1 MYKRVKMN
9 FKEIA
14 EAINCEVI
22 NKGRDFD
29 TVDIMNVSAGDM
41 MSEVLVGDE
50 ENRILVTALTTD
62 QVVRTADIVE
72 ACGVIL
78 INGKR
83 PQASMKELAV
93 ESELTLISTKHNM
106 FTTCIELGKLLGKC
120 K

>member
-1 MYKRVKMN
+1 MT
-9 FKEIA
+9 FKEIT
-14 EAINCEVI
+14 EYITCEVI

-29 TVDIMNVSAGDM
+29 TFDIKNVSAGDM

-72 ACGVIL
+72 ACGIIL

-83 PQASMKELAV
+83 PQASMKQLAI
-93 ESELTLISTKHNM
+93 ESDLTLISTKNNM